1 MLNRGN
7 ILFIHV
13 PKTGGTSI
21 ESVLG
26 EKSCLQYLQTHRT
39 IDEAEESIKENMLK
53 RPVTT
58 VSSVRNP
65 YDRFFSFWMR
75 HIYVKS
81 YLMWIP
87 LHSPTIPRLDFK
99 GNLTQWFSTVYPTIA
114 PICTSNT
121 ELRKFAQKIKIS
133 LAQSGHRRAEEVQ
146 MMSINK
152 ILRLPLWELKFN
164 LRPNLYRHFYTDDY
178 DKIENFILFENLSND
193 WYAFAEKMYEKHKI
207 QLDKKLPVKKHR
219 STSKM
224 LLQTHQMDYGKE
236 FHNYLSFNYKI
247 VSNKNLRC
255 HFTRSP
261 APPMDEKLL
270 ANLAATPQGLIPKID
285 KVNLG
290 IPGGSYE
297 YYSDTS
303 IALFEK
309 YNKEDIEFYFNL
321 VKSRNDL
328 PDDLKKKCLARP
340 SNTTLER

>member
-1 MLNRGN
+1 MSNKDN

-26 EKSCLQYLQTHRT
+26 KKSCLQYLQAHRT
-39 IDEAEESIKENMLK
+39 IDEVEESIKENMLK
-53 RPVTT
+53 RPITT

-65 YDRFFSFWMR
+65 YDRFFSFWLR

-87 LHSPTIPRLDFK
+87 LHPPSIPRLDFK
-99 GNLTQWFSTVYPTIA
+99 GHLTLWLSTVYHNLP

-121 ELRKFAQKIKIS
+121 EIKKFAQKVQHYAAKD
-133 LAQSGHRRAEEVQ
+133 GHTL
-146 MMSINK
+146 SINE
-152 ILRLPLWELKFN
+152 IIRSPLWELKFN
-164 LRPNLYRHFYTDDY
+164 LRPNLYRQFYTDDY
-178 DKIENFILFENLSND
+178 NKIENFILFENLSND
-193 WYAFAEKMYEKHKI
+193 WCTFVEKMYENHKI
-207 QLDKKLPVKKHR
+207 QLGKKLPVKKHR

-224 LLQTHQMDYGKE
+224 LTQTYQMHYGKE

-247 VSNKNLRC
+247 VSTKNLRC
-255 HFTRSP
+255 YFTRSP
-261 APPMDEKLL
+261 AVAMDEKFL
-270 ANLAATPQGLIPKID
+270 ANLAATPQGLVPKID

-297 YYSDTS
+297 YYSDAS

-321 VKSRNDL
+321 IKSRNDL

-340 SNTTLER
+340 NNTTLER